1 MSSKRKSQ
9 PTRIFEEQP
18 TEANIMFPSFPAAAS
33 FKSTNNAADSESEIE
48 RLKILQ
54 QECLQSL
61 ILQQQQQQLQQSLSQ
76 QLNKFTS
83 SASEMPYTMSQQQQ
97 GAGQQKSMQDTL
109 KCLKSLQLARSLE
122 NDKQRYSKNY
132 IFLSILGSNF

>member
-9 PTRIFEEQP
+9 PTRIFEEQQ
-18 TEANIMFPSFPAAAS
+18 ASMFPSFPASS
-33 FKSTNNAADSESEIE
+33 FKSDSESDIE
-48 RLKILQ
+48 RLKLLQ

-76 QLNKFTS
+76 QLNKFST
-83 SASEMPYTMSQQQQ
+83 ASDMNSFPMGQQP
-97 GAGQQKSMQDTL
+97 QKSMQDTL

-122 NDKQRYSKNY
+122 NEKQRYQ
-132 IFLSILGSNF
+132 